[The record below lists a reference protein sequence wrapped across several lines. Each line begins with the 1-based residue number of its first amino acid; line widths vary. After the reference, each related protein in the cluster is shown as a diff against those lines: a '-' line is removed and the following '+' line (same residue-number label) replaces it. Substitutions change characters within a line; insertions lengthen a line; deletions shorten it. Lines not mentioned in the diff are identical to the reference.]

1 MDCIWRGA
9 FKEVIKV
16 KELPGGLLST
26 GHRKSDMTE
35 RLHRENSPQKTEN
48 LQTCDS
54 VTMFTNDGA
63 KCSNSSTLKILI

>member
-1 MDCIWRGA
+1 MGYS
-9 FKEVIKV
+9 
-16 KELPGGLLST
+16 PG

-35 RLHRENSPQKTEN
+35 RLHRENSSQKMEN